1 MCLVSGMSNPQKRH
15 WMVTIWPQ
23 HLDLEDCS
31 DTEIIDAYYDYWDRH
46 VRFAPNLLYAVA
58 QIERSPETGNLHIQG
73 YTEWKSSKR
82 RNEVSKLIT
91 GHLEY
96 RKGSRE
102 DARDYCRKKIW
113 KGKDKGQV
121 KKLPVIGEWRQAK
134 PQSISPKQ
142 RVLNL
147 LRLGFAPEE
156 IMVRDPEGY
165 FTHYRAIDHMYNT
178 LMKAGISLLTSGEEE

>member
-1 MCLVSGMSNPQKRH
+1 MSNPQKRH
-15 WMVTIWPQ
+15 WMVTIWPN
-23 HLDLEDCS
+23 HIGIKDGEDEVS
-31 DTEIIDAYYDYWDRH
+31 LYLHYWETKVRH
-46 VRFAPNLLYAVA
+46 APGLVYAVG
-58 QIERSPETGNLHIQG
+58 QIEESPETGQLHIQA
-73 YTEWKSSKR
+73 YTEWQTSKR
-82 RNEVSKLIT
+82 RSEISKIIA

-102 DARDYCRKKIW
+102 DARDYCRKKKW

-121 KKLPVIGEWRQAK
+121 MKLPECGKWRVAK
-134 PQSISPKQ
+134 PQSQSPKQ

-156 IMVRDPEGY
+156 ILYRDPEGY

-178 LMKAGISLLTSGEEE
+178 MVKAGISLCTSGEEE